1 MSVKSLLTELADSIR
16 LKSGKS
22 GKMSLEDMAA
32 ALMGVT
38 VEGDVGFTCG
48 TFTASSTGSAK
59 TIKHGLGQVPGAVL
73 FVKKAAYDTNA
84 SSTSTNTS
92 SYDSLLSIVYGA
104 DAGHTY
110 CYNYYRRTSSSS
122 SSSSSSNSRTWS
134 NSTTIPDSMFGSGN
148 SPSSYYITNINETS
162 FTTPSKLSSGR
173 KYVWIAFRAPL
184 V

>member
-16 LKSGKS
+16 LKSGKT

-38 VEGDVGFTCG
+38 VEGDIGFTCG
-48 TFTASSTGSAK
+48 SFTASSTGSAR
-59 TIKHGLGQVPGAVL
+59 TINHGLGQVPGAVL
-73 FVKKAAYDTNA
+73 FMKKASTDSNSSS
-84 SSTSTNTS
+84 SSTST

-110 CYNYYRRTSSSS
+110 CYHYYRRSTSSSGS
-122 SSSSSSNSRTWS
+122 SSGRTWT
-134 NSTTIPDSMFGSGN
+134 NSTSIPDTMFGSGN
-148 SPSSYYITNINETS
+148 SPSSYYVTNINETS
-162 FTTPSKLSSGR
+162 FKTPSKLAYGR
-173 KYVWIAFRAPL
+173 TYVWIAFRAPL

>member
-16 LKSGKS
+16 LKSGKP
-22 GKMSLEDMAA
+22 GKMSLEEMAA

-38 VEGDVGFTCG
+38 IEGDIGFTCG

-59 TIKHGLGQVPGAVL
+59 TIYHGLGQVPGAVL
-73 FVKKAAYDTNA
+73 FIKKASYDSNSS
-84 SSTSTNTS
+84 SSTSTA
-92 SYDSLLSIVYGA
+92 SYDSLMSIVYGA

-122 SSSSSSNSRTWS
+122 SSSTNSRTWS
-134 NSTTIPDSMFGSGN
+134 NSTTIPDNMFGSGN

-173 KYVWIAFRAPL
+173 KYVWIAFRAAL
-184 V
+184 K